1 MTDTV
6 DKTGNNSY
14 VSRRNGELVMNGID
28 YGTLLGNSSLF
39 QQSDKVNGNNLL
51 RGKVT
56 GAAKQQVYATDAQD
70 SVEISGKSR
79 EIQKAGYE
87 RPKAVVRQSTKTQEA
102 DSSKEAE
109 LSDAAKKLLEE
120 LWEKYTNMDF
130 HVTSWTTEEEE
141 AYYAGKCE
149 KDYSVLIDPALLED
163 MAADEEVRAKYEGV
177 LSGASEKSETLR
189 EELGEDAEKIEN
201 FTIAMDADGNISYI
215 VQLVEDFAKQNKVD
229 VKEQQEEIKESRK
242 VRAESMEELIASLKE
257 RLADT
262 ME

>member
-1 MTDTV
+1 MTNAV
-6 DKTGNNSY
+6 DKRGNNGY

-28 YGTLLGNSSLF
+28 YGTLLGNTNLF

-56 GAAKQQVYATDAQD
+56 GTVKKQTYATDAQD

-79 EIQKAGYE
+79 EVQKAGYE
-87 RPKAVVRQSTKTQEA
+87 RPKAVVIQSTKSQE
-102 DSSKEAE
+102 SE

-120 LWEKYTNMDF
+120 LREKYDNMKF
-130 HVTSWTTEEEE
+130 TVARWTTEEEE
-141 AYYAGKCE
+141 DAYAQNCE
-149 KDYSVLIDPALLED
+149 KEFSVLIDPELLEQ
-163 MAADEEVRAKYEGV
+163 MAADEEVRAKYEDV

-229 VKEQQEEIKESRK
+229 AKEQQEEIKESRK
-242 VRAESMEELIASLKE
+242 VRAESMEELIASIKE